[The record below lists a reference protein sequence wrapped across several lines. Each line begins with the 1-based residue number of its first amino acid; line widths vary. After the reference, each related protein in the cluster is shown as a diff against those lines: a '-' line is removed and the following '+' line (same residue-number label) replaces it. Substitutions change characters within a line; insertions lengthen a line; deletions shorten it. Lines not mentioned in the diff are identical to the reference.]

1 MSSLHDTDFY
11 SWTQQQAALLRA
23 GNIASLDIDNII
35 EEIEDMGRS
44 EKRSLRSCL
53 RVLLMHLLKWQYEPQ
68 RRSKSW
74 HVTIVTQ
81 RSNIT
86 EILEDSPGLKSLIQI
101 VIATAYPKARK
112 EAAAETGLQLA

>member
-1 MSSLHDTDFY
+1 
-11 SWTQQQAALLRA
+11 
-23 GNIASLDIDNII
+23 
-35 EEIEDMGRS
+35 
-44 EKRSLRSCL
+44 
-53 RVLLMHLLKWQYEPQ
+53 MHLLKWQYEPQ

-112 EAAAETGLQLA
+112 EAAAETGLQLAIFPVICPWNFEQIINDDFWPE